1 MIKKVILFY
10 NIRRQLVLSYIVSII
25 LTIFFLKSSFI
36 IIDLLIIL
44 KVVIFQNM
52 VLKIENS
59 VPVSNRFLR
68 IYEVHLKRILQFRNI
83 TASVFFF
90 TIFLIDFFILFSFD
104 QINNA
109 LVYGLMVLV
118 FTLNLFIV
126 SYLFLLVNW
135 WNGSLFSFIPFF
147 QNLLCVLIQI
157 ALYLILHLLS
167 KDSLTEVLF
176 IFLFFQ
182 FSLVLF
188 LHQSISSFKAFKN
201 D

>member
-188 LHQSISSFKAFKN
+188 LHQRISSFKAFKN